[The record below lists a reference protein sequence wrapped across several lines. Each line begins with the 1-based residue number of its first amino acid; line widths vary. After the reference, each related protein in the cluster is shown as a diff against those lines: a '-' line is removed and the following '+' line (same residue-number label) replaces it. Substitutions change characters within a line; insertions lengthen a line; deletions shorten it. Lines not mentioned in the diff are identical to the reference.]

1 MKRKW
6 IASSGLVMLGLIGLL
21 WLAQVFSGLSVPVQ
35 ILNYDPRPPGETMV
49 RLQLETTGESLPILI
64 DRYLFADQHD
74 GSWQD
79 DSYRS
84 QNLGEVTAYWQYQQ
98 LIPNRSATLERVV
111 IPSRTEPIADRPGW
125 NRLVLSFEPYG
136 SELVAEYQGHELQ
149 PLTTLL
155 ANGVWRKPRGDSIAE
170 VPFRSS
176 PASANTPLF
185 DQAGPAS
192 APAAFDGRWR
202 VRFGDSDEPA
212 VGVFQVG
219 KHSGNTFGTFL
230 TTTGDYRYLGGR
242 VDGDLM
248 RLSTFDGA
256 HAFLFHARM
265 QVDGTIAGDFWS
277 GNWHHETWT
286 AVRDADAALPDAFG
300 QTTATGVGL
309 EELAFRDLEGVPTRV
324 VELLDAGGAPARVLY
339 LFGSW
344 CPNCADAGAEMK
356 RLKGKYGDKLT
367 VVGLAFELTED
378 FERSARQVGLYLE
391 RHEADWPVL
400 IAGLSDKAK
409 ASAEFPV
416 LDRVRAYPT
425 TIFLDADNQI
435 VAVHTGFS
443 GPATGEA
450 YREQQKAFEGVVE
463 GLIGP

>member
-1 MKRKW
+1 MLCLVAACLLSLAPTDPHPQLDDDWAESKRW
-6 IASSGLVMLGLIGLL
+6 AEEHPISLMRVELTTPGGPLPFVVEFVNTIARDPDPQSDWTSAGRFVSLEDSL
-21 WLAQVFSGLSVPVQ
+21 WFNTPWFNATIHNGNERTPVRMRIQ
-35 ILNYDPRPPGETMV
+35 GGGYG
-49 RLQLETTGESLPILI
+49 G
-64 DRYLFADQHD
+64 
-74 GSWQD
+74 
-79 DSYRS
+79 
-84 QNLGEVTAYWQYQQ
+84 
-98 LIPNRSATLERVV
+98 
-111 IPSRTEPIADRPGW
+111 PSRAWIIFPEYASLITAFGTGSCTTPSLLPRHYLRWGDWSISRKDDKARLEVRSYPVAYATDRFDPAPDAGEAA
-125 NRLVLSFEPYG
+125 SF
-136 SELVAEYQGHELQ
+136 
-149 PLTTLL
+149 T
-155 ANGVWRKPRGDSIAE
+155 
-170 VPFRSS
+170 
-176 PASANTPLF
+176 
-185 DQAGPAS
+185 
-192 APAAFDGRWR
+192 GRWS
-202 VRFGDSDEPA
+202 VDFSSTDNPA
-212 VGVFQVG
+212 VGVFTVDADQIAA
-219 KHSGNTFGTFL
+219 GTFL
-230 TTTGDYRYLGGR
+230 TPTGDYRYLAGR

-265 QVDGTIAGDFWS
+265 QEDGTIEGDFWS

-286 AVRDADAALPDAFG
+286 AVRDDGAALPDAFG
-300 QTTATGVGL
+300 QTTVTGVGV
-309 EELAFRDLEGVPTRV
+309 EELAFRDLEGAPTRV

-356 RLKGKYGDKLT
+356 RLKGKYGDRLT

-409 ASAEFPV
+409 ASAELPV

-425 TIFLDADNQI
+425 TVFLDADNQI

>member
-1 MKRKW
+1 MKRFAITVVLLASVAAVLLVYSVGRMTSTPPYPHAW
-6 IASSGLVMLGLIGLL
+6 IVHLETDGGPIPFRLVLLRRGDGWMVNILQGETGPEIGTGSGESGLARVNEYDREEGVLT
-21 WLAQVFSGLSVPVQ
+21 VSFPEYDSV
-35 ILNYDPRPPGETMV
+35 
-49 RLQLETTGESLPILI
+49 LQLEGDISGAMNGHW
-64 DRYLFADQHD
+64 RKFRGD
-74 GSWQD
+74 G
-79 DSYRS
+79 R
-84 QNLGEVTAYWQYQQ
+84 T
-98 LIPNRSATLERVV
+98 ATLAA
-111 IPSRTEPIADRPGW
+111 STELIED
-125 NRLVLSFEPYG
+125 
-136 SELVAEYQGHELQ
+136 
-149 PLTTLL
+149 
-155 ANGVWRKPRGDSIAE
+155 K
-170 VPFRSS
+170 RSS
-176 PASANTPLF
+176 
-185 DQAGPAS
+185 DAGGGDA
-192 APAAFDGRWR
+192 APFAGRW
-202 VRFGDSDEPA
+202 VVDFALTDDTA
-212 VGVFQVG
+212 VGVFEVNEEQIA
-219 KHSGNTFGTFL
+219 TGTFL
-230 TTTGDYRYLGGR
+230 TTTGDYRYLAGR

-265 QVDGTIAGDFWS
+265 QDDGTIEGDFWS

-300 QTTATGVGL
+300 QTVPTEVGV
-309 EELAFRDLEGVPTRV
+309 EELAFRGLEGEPTRV
-324 VELLDAGGAPARVLY
+324 ADLLDAGGAPARVLY

-356 RLKGKYGDKLT
+356 RLNAKYGDKLT

-409 ASAEFPV
+409 ASAELPV

-425 TIFLDADNQI
+425 TVFLDADNQI